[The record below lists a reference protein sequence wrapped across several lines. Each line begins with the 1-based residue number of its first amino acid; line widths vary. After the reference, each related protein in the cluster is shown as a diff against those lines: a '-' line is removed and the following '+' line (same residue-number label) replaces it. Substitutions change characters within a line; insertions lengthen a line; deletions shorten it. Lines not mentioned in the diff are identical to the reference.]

1 MNNQLMEPYGH
12 HPGLLELPIYS
23 PAWTPSPSSRNILC
37 WSSAIFS
44 ALGWLLLLLRWAA
57 PWWSQLVHP
66 ERNQGPSWTYATQDT
81 CWSIGGSLLR
91 TDTPPFHKV
100 LQTLSNSSP
109 DHSLIR
115 TKLAA
120 QKEANGWL
128 KNRFLMEPA
137 VCQQRSSYLCREHS
151 NATYAC
157 AAAPTPSL

>member
-1 MNNQLMEPYGH
+1 MQFNSADCGLNWVQKFIDPQMGQGLLNCTGTLASLRWCRVVSMNNQIMESYGH

-44 ALGWLLLLLRWAA
+44 ALDWLLLLLRWAA
-57 PWWSQLVHP
+57 PWWSQLVHL
-66 ERNQGPSWTYATQDT
+66 ERNQVPSWTYATQDT

-115 TKLAA
+115 T
-120 QKEANGWL
+120 
-128 KNRFLMEPA
+128 
-137 VCQQRSSYLCREHS
+137 
-151 NATYAC
+151 
-157 AAAPTPSL
+157 